1 MNERAIENH
10 RLVML
15 AKAAAQH
22 QVDGDPVEYATACG
36 LLVDMARAEMQTT
49 SKGIAERLAAEQTKS

>member
-22 QVDGDPVEYATACG
+22 QVEGDAVEYATACG
-36 LLVDMARAEMQTT
+36 LLVDMARAEMLET
-49 SKGIAERLAAEQTKS
+49 SKGIAERLAAEQTKP